1 MIEVSHIGKRFRK
14 TEVLKDVSIVCEP
27 GKVYGIVGYNG
38 SGKSVL
44 FKCICGFL
52 RCDSGE
58 IKINGKVLGKDIDMI
73 ENAGI
78 LIEEPGFLRK
88 SSGYNNLEFLYTI
101 RNKPNKEHVKQV
113 MRTVGLDPELKRNVG
128 KYSLGMRQRLAIAQA
143 IMEDPDILILD
154 EPLNGLDK
162 KGMEE
167 MRELFLQMRQ
177 KGKTILLASH
187 SREDIKRLCDYVYEI
202 DHGELKQIFLT

>member
-73 ENAGI
+73 EDAGI

>member
-1 MIEVSHIGKRFRK
+1 MIEVSHVSKRFRN
-14 TEVLKDVSIVCEP
+14 TEVLKDVSLVCEP
-27 GKVYGIVGYNG
+27 GKIYGVVGYNG

-88 SSGYNNLEFLYTI
+88 SSGYHNLEFLYTI
-101 RNKPNKEHVKQV
+101 RNRPDKEHVKRV
-113 MRTVGLDPELKRNVG
+113 MRTVGLDPELKRKVG

-143 IMEDPDILILD
+143 IMEDPEILILD

-167 MRELFLQMRQ
+167 MRELFLGLRQ
-177 KGKTILLASH
+177 RGKTILLASH
-187 SREDIKRLCDYVYEI
+187 SQEDIRRLCDFVYEM
-202 DHGELKQIFLT
+202 DHGSLKQISVA

>member
-1 MIEVSHIGKRFRK
+1 MIEVSHVGKRFQK
-14 TEVLKDVSIVCEP
+14 TEVLKDVSAVFEP
-27 GKVYGIVGYNG
+27 GKIHGIVGYNG

-88 SSGYNNLEFLYTI
+88 TSGYHNLEFLYTI
-101 RNKPNKEHVKQV
+101 RSKPDKEHVKQV
-113 MRTVGLDPELKRNVG
+113 MRTVGLDPELRRNVG

-162 KGMEE
+162 EGMEE
-167 MRELFLQMRQ
+167 MRQLFLQMRQ

-187 SREDIKRLCDYVYEI
+187 IREDIRRLCDCVYEM
-202 DHGELKQIFLT
+202 DHGVLKQINI